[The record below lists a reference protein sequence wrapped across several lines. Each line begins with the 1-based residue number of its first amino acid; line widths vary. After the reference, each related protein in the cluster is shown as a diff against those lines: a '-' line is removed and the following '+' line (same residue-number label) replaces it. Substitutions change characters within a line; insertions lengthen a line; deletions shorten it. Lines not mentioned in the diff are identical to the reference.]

1 LTPDQADQLSVTT
14 IDRLLDD
21 AKAGKMFI
29 LMDDRDGS
37 STGDLCILAE
47 HCDNK
52 AVNAMLKHAAAS
64 FVLR

>member
-1 LTPDQADQLSVTT
+1 MTPDQADQLSVTT

-37 STGDLCILAE
+37 STGDLCILA
-47 HCDNK
+47 
-52 AVNAMLKHAAAS
+52 
-64 FVLR
+64 